1 MVISSQ
7 KTGMM
12 GLPWDDFDNELS
24 VLTINTGLWWTDG
37 PSRTD
42 VLRKH
47 TMKRVKTHEMKK
59 KHWST
64 QHCPVNIFKK
74 QFFRKP
80 FLWHMT

>member
-47 TMKRVKTHEMKK
+47 TMKRVKTH
-59 KHWST
+59 
-64 QHCPVNIFKK
+64 
-74 QFFRKP
+74 
-80 FLWHMT
+80 